1 MSAFTK
7 IVAHA
12 KVRNVEVVRTNPKN
26 VDFFTAES
34 LGVEVPPR
42 CKCCKSCKDCKFEA
56 HQLSIVEQKELETIR
71 KNLQLNPVSSKWVT
85 EYPYKTDPKVLKDNR
100 MQATSILIR
109 TENRLKKNKVTS
121 EKYCEQFQDF
131 IKRGIFKEIDD
142 EEIKNY
148 IGPVRYVSHH
158 EVFKE
163 ESTSTPVRIVL
174 NSSLRFHGLSLND
187 ILMKGPNSLSD
198 LFSIQLKFRTY
209 QCALIGD
216 IQKMYHSIQ
225 TTERERHLRRVLWR
239 NMKTEQPIKTYGT
252 ETVTFGD
259 KPAAAISAV
268 AIQETAEAFKHI
280 DKNAANKLK
289 DEMYVDDIVTGDSNS
304 KNVDVLKESIKEI
317 LSKGGFFVKGFV
329 QSGDTSK
336 ENLALL
342 GTGEVGRVLG
352 ICWNPEHDEFAV
364 KVRINLSKKYT
375 GARRESDLGYQEIYT
390 ERS

>member
-1 MSAFTK
+1 MK
-7 IVAHA
+7 L
-12 KVRNVEVVRTNPKN
+12 
-26 VDFFTAES
+26 D
-34 LGVEVPPR
+34 
-42 CKCCKSCKDCKFEA
+42 
-56 HQLSIVEQKELETIR
+56 
-71 KNLQLNPVSSKWVT
+71 PVSNKWVT

-109 TENRLKKNKVTS
+109 TENRLKKNKMTS

-148 IGPVRYVSHH
+148 VGPVRYVSHH

-174 NSSLRFHGLSLND
+174 NSSLRFHGLSLNY

-225 TTERERHLRRVLWR
+225 TTEWERHLRRVLRR
-239 NMKTEQPIKTYGT
+239 NMETEQPIKTYGT

-304 KNVDVLKESIKEI
+304 KNVDVLKVLKRFCQKEAF
-317 LSKGGFFVKGFV
+317 L
-329 QSGDTSK
+329 
-336 ENLALL
+336 
-342 GTGEVGRVLG
+342 
-352 ICWNPEHDEFAV
+352 
-364 KVRINLSKKYT
+364 
-375 GARRESDLGYQEIYT
+375 
-390 ERS
+390 

>member
-1 MSAFTK
+1 MHVTNIEYSMVVLPTL
-7 IVAHA
+7 
-12 KVRNVEVVRTNPKN
+12 KVKN
-26 VDFFTAES
+26 VLLVLQKKYLMILLTIILTMLFQIYLFVCKYVIRVQVRES
-34 LGVEVPPR
+34 FLGSNNR
-42 CKCCKSCKDCKFEA
+42 IRDEA
-56 HQLSIVEQKELETIR
+56 QI
-71 KNLQLNPVSSKWVT
+71 SKMY
-85 EYPYKTDPKVLKDNR
+85 EP
-100 MQATSILIR
+100 I
-109 TENRLKKNKVTS
+109 NKVTS

-148 IGPVRYVSHH
+148 VGPVRYVSHH

-163 ESTSTPVRIVL
+163 ESVRIVL
-174 NSSLRFHGLSLND
+174 NSSLRFHGLSPND
-187 ILMKGPNSLSD
+187 ILMKGPNSVSD

-209 QCALIGD
+209 RCALIGA

-317 LSKGGFFVKGFV
+317 LSKGGFFVKGCV

-364 KVRINLSKKYT
+364 KVRINLSKKYK
-375 GARRESDLGYQEIYT
+375 GARRESDL
-390 ERS
+390 